1 MLISSNSLAYIVML
15 LNATIG
21 FLLFDLSFVES
32 ALFGAI
38 GSLVLLPLTLIE
50 AAILMLLL
58 WLYGVFKANLK
69 GA

>member
-1 MLISSNSLAYIVML
+1 MSVSSNSLAYIVML
-15 LNATIG
+15 LNAIIG

-32 ALFGAI
+32 VLFGAI
-38 GSLVLLPLTLIE
+38 GSLVLLPLAFIE

-58 WLYGVFKANLK
+58 WFYGVFKANLK

>member
-1 MLISSNSLAYIVML
+1 MRISSDNLTYSVML
-15 LNATIG
+15 LNAMIG
-21 FLLFDLSFVES
+21 FLLFDLRFVES
-32 ALFGAI
+32 VLFGII

-50 AAILMLLL
+50 AAILILFL